1 MTSFT
6 YEYTVENTAASKLEA
21 DSVEAKVND
30 PEKVAKDT
38 LPYDLARGF
47 QVEGYLFNNKDPTEV
62 KNVIQAFQVGTDTYQ
77 QVLMSESQ
85 GLLKESAML
94 VGGGMLRRKFDVLL
108 YAPLPNGKYP
118 KPQQNQIYV
127 RRVPNNENKLEYIY
141 MDPNHSNKVLGAT
154 INEITLPPGVLT
166 YNAIEVLKNDI
177 LEKIYMAN
185 NITHYSDN
193 ITILGS
199 EITYSKFAK
208 GEKDSITLSGSTLLY
223 GYQNHKTETFLYKP
237 VGQPLQELSI
247 EKNKNFFEAIEKVMT
262 TFNDEEFSK
271 TGKPRPLVVEY
282 AQDDETMKSISIEPV
297 LLLENQSILH
307 KGSPRPDN
315 KMKITTNDPDSNI
328 LFIHNA
334 NFNEQSKI
342 YFDQVKQLDQMVTEA
357 TKIQDSVQKWRG
369 RLGSFLGELI
379 GGQKKLDKIMD
390 RIKGSLTDD
399 FLNNTK
405 DQRTFSMLYNLPLG
419 DKQQAVVNAE
429 QVMLYPPPY
438 PPLIVPTNQPGK
450 NQLDFP
456 VSTGPA
462 GIAPGQEP
470 KQEQAQ
476 GRLKP

>member
-1 MTSFT
+1 MASFT
-6 YEYTVENTAASKLEA
+6 YEYTVENRA
-21 DSVEAKVND
+21 DYEGDAQSVNPKVSAQR
-30 PEKVAKDT
+30 EVANDT
-38 LPYDLARGF
+38 LANDLARGF
-47 QVEGYLFNNKDPTEV
+47 QVEGYLFNNKDPAEV
-62 KNVIQAFQVGTDTYQ
+62 KNVIQKFQVGTDTYQ

-127 RRVPNNENKLEYIY
+127 RRVPNTENKLEYIY
-141 MDPNHSNKVLGAT
+141 MNPDDSNQVLGAT
-154 INEITLPPGVLT
+154 INEITLPLGVLT
-166 YNAIEVLKNDI
+166 YNDIEVLKNDI
-177 LEKIYMAN
+177 LEKIDMAN
-185 NITHYSDN
+185 NTTHYSDN

-223 GYQNHKTETFLYKP
+223 GYKNNKTDTFLYKP

-262 TFNDEEFSK
+262 KFNDEEFSK

-282 AQDDETMKSISIEPV
+282 AQDDETRKSISIEPV
-297 LLLENQSILH
+297 LLLENQSILQ

-334 NFNEQSKI
+334 KFNEQSKI

-379 GGQKKLDKIMD
+379 GGQKKLDKIMLG
-390 RIKGSLTDD
+390 IEGLLTQD
-399 FLNNTK
+399 FIGHINDK
-405 DQRTFSMLYNLPLG
+405 DTFLKLYQLPVT
-419 DKQQAVVNAE
+419 QAKKSVLEFADFV
-429 QVMLYPPPY
+429 LRSPPY
-438 PPLIVPTNQPGK
+438 PPLTVPGNQPGT
-450 NQLDFP
+450 NQVDFSA
-456 VSTGPA
+456 STVGPA
-462 GIAPGQEP
+462 TVAPV
-470 KQEQAQ
+470 QEQ
-476 GRLKP
+476 GPSTPKP